1 MKKTYTFT
9 KTVTFTLK
17 ETDVAVIGVITT
29 IALYVMNVFGTGVI
43 VGGDVGHIDTGNDL
57 YACMIPAIWTVFA
70 VLVGYLTKR
79 NSMPKAFKAI
89 YITMLLPFISYPLFI
104 IPTGPLI
111 LIPMYLCMPVTS
123 LFCYLDEKI
132 CDILGVASYSDIG
145 TKVIIFAVVL
155 LIIPIITAPLAYR
168 FTVKKDD

>member
-1 MKKTYTFT
+1 MK
-9 KTVTFTLK
+9 TLK
-17 ETDVAVIGVITT
+17 IDLEIKESDIAVVGVIVTV
-29 IALYVMNVFGTGVI
+29 ILYIMNVVGTGVI

-132 CDILGVASYSDIG
+132 CDILGVVSYSDTG
-145 TKVIIFAVVL
+145 TKVMMFAAVL
-155 LIIPIITAPLAYR
+155 LLIPIITAPMVYR

>member
-1 MKKTYTFT
+1 MK
-9 KTVTFTLK
+9 TLK
-17 ETDVAVIGVITT
+17 IDLEIKESDIAVVGVIVTV
-29 IALYVMNVFGTGVI
+29 ILYIMNVVGTGVI

-123 LFCYLDEKI
+123 LFFYLDEKI
-132 CDILGVASYSDIG
+132 CDILGVASYSDTG
-145 TKVIIFAVVL
+145 TMVMIFVAVL
-155 LIIPIITAPLAYR
+155 LLIPIITAPLVYR

>member
-1 MKKTYTFT
+1 MK
-9 KTVTFTLK
+9 TLK
-17 ETDVAVIGVITT
+17 IDLEIKESDIAVVGVIVTV
-29 IALYVMNVFGTGVI
+29 ILYIMNVVGTGII
-43 VGGDVGHIDTGNDL
+43 VGGDVGHIDTGNDF

-123 LFCYLDEKI
+123 LLCYLDEKI
-132 CDILGVASYSDIG
+132 CDILGVASYSDTG
-145 TKVIIFAVVL
+145 TMVMIFVAVL
-155 LIIPIITAPLAYR
+155 LLIPIITAPLVYR
-168 FTVKKDD
+168 FTAKKDD